1 VKPLH
6 ERVREHAAAT
16 PHKAAI
22 IWYGR
27 EISYAELDRLSD
39 GCAALL
45 RELGVVAGSR
55 VALFMQNCPQYVV
68 AHLGIQK
75 LGAIVSPCSP
85 LFKSHELA
93 YQLSDL
99 EAAVVIAA
107 DTLQP
112 VVESVREEAG
122 VGHLLLVHYQDMLPA
137 EPTYPVPEEIRHP
150 RAIPD
155 PAQDFLVRIR
165 DQGSPPNTSVAM
177 DDLAVLVYTSGT
189 TGRPKGAMLTH
200 CSVVFKSQI
209 TVRVMGIQAEDVHL
223 VIPPL
228 YHISGMLCGLDIPLL
243 SGGTVLLHY
252 RFDARSA
259 LLSIQRHQVTYWKS
273 ITPMLLAA
281 MDLGLSPAPDLS
293 SLRITTGTSFGVRL
307 TPEISHRW
315 ARFSGGCEVT
325 ESAYGLTET
334 HTFDAIMPR
343 DDVRWET
350 TGKLVPGVRCRIVDP
365 LDGRDV
371 PAGQQGEILLQSEA
385 NFLGYWRQPEKTLE
399 TLCEGWVHTGDI
411 GTLDTDGYLTFVG
424 RFKEMIK
431 VSGYS
436 VFPEDV
442 EAILAK
448 HPCLERVAVVG
459 VPHPTKGEVV
469 HAFVVPRAGAE
480 PLGEDALVRWCRDN
494 MSAYKV
500 PRRITFVEDLPITAS
515 GKVLRSGLAG
525 RVR

>member
-1 VKPLH
+1 MKPLH
-6 ERVREHAAAT
+6 EHVREHAAAT
-16 PHKAAI
+16 PHKPAI

-45 RELGVVAGSR
+45 TELGVVTGDR

-68 AHLGIQK
+68 AHLGVQK

-107 DTLQP
+107 DTLHP
-112 VVESVREEAG
+112 VLESVREQAG
-122 VGHLLLVHYQDMLPA
+122 VGHVLLVHYQDLLPP
-137 EPTYPVPEEIRHP
+137 EPTYPVPEEIRRP

-155 PAQDFLVRIR
+155 PTHDLLARIQ
-165 DQGSPPNTSVAM
+165 DQGPAPRPDVAM
-177 DDLAVLVYTSGT
+177 DDLALLVYTSGT

-200 CSVVFKSQI
+200 RSVVFKSEG
-209 TVRVMGIQAEDVHL
+209 TVRFIGIRPEDVHL
-223 VIPPL
+223 VIPPM
-228 YHISGMLCGLDIPLL
+228 YHISGMLCGLDIPLI
-243 SGGTVLLHY
+243 SGGTIVLHY
-252 RFDARSA
+252 RFDAPSA
-259 LLSIQRHQVTYWKS
+259 LLSIERHRVTYWKS

-281 MDLGLSPAPDLS
+281 MDLDLSPTPDLS

-307 TPEISHRW
+307 TPEISRRW
-315 ARFSGGCEVT
+315 AEFSGGCEVS

-343 DDVRWET
+343 DGVRWET

-365 LDGRDV
+365 TDGRDV
-371 PAGQQGEILLQSEA
+371 PVGQQGEILLQSDG
-385 NFLGYWRQPEKTLE
+385 NFRGYWRQPEKTQE
-399 TLCEGWVHTGDI
+399 TLRDGWVHTGDV
-411 GTLDTDGYLTFVG
+411 GTLDADGYLTLVG
-424 RFKEMIK
+424 RIKELIK

-448 HPCLERVAVVG
+448 HPQLDRVAVVG
-459 VPHPTKGEVV
+459 APHPTKGEVV
-469 HAFVVPRAGAE
+469 HAFVVPRAGGE
-480 PLGEDALVRWCRDN
+480 PPDQDALVRWCRDN

-500 PRRITFVEDLPITAS
+500 PRRITVVDDLPSTAS
-515 GKVLRSGLAG
+515 GKVIRRAL
-525 RVR
+525 VTE